1 MRTVMSV
8 ATLAAAC
15 GALTLAGCN
24 PRPANQQE
32 QQTLT
37 GDSHA
42 SLDAFVNADP
52 SLRNSLDR
60 AAGYAIFP
68 DVGKAGFI
76 AGGAYGRGEVYQ
88 HGHLIGYADMSQG
101 SVGLQIGAETYDELI
116 VFQSDDALNAFK
128 GGNFTF
134 SGNVSAVAIKPG
146 AAAGTTFQNG
156 VAVFT
161 KTKGGAMAEAS
172 IGGQKFDFRPL

>member
-1 MRTVMSV
+1 MKSV
-8 ATLAAAC
+8 VYVTAAAAC
-15 GALTLAGCN
+15 GVAVWACSPT
-24 PRPANQQE
+24 PKTPSE
-32 QQTLT
+32 QATLT

-52 SLRNSLDR
+52 SLRNTLDQ

-88 HGHLIGYADMSQG
+88 HGHMVGYSEITQG
-101 SVGLQIGAETYDELI
+101 TVGLQIGAETYDELI
-116 VFQSDDALNAFK
+116 VFQTDDALNSLK
-128 GGNFTF
+128 GGDFSF

-161 KTKGGAMAEAS
+161 RTKGGVMAEAS
-172 IGGQKFDFRPL
+172 VGGQKFSFRPL